1 MRSWSR
7 RTFSAL
13 DIREYRVL
21 WIGTT
26 ASMLAFTMS
35 MPVQSVV
42 AFDIAGTNSAVG
54 VVSLGSGAAM
64 LFLGPFGGVLADRL
78 SKRAILLVAQGAI
91 GLMYG
96 TLGVMVISGQIT
108 LLVLASGTFI
118 MGLGFT
124 LIGPARQAY
133 VGELVP
139 PRRLANAIA
148 LSQLSQTF
156 ARVVSPMA
164 AGVLIGV
171 AYVGAGGTYLVMAAL
186 FVFVI
191 VTLRSLPPTHR
202 RVGGDTLLGDLRA
215 GLAHVSSNRRRTL
228 LAVLFP
234 ATVMAGF
241 SFQAVLP
248 GLLEHQLDEPAR
260 MVGPMIGISALGG
273 FTAAITLAGVTGG
286 RHAWKLM
293 FAGMS
298 VLAVALFL
306 LAAAPHIATALGAM
320 VVVGVGTGSF
330 QLMNNSLLMLE
341 SEPLFHGR
349 VMSLTTLAWG
359 ANGLIALPI
368 GMLADRF
375 GERAVIAGQ
384 GVAVLAVTALG
395 AAYYLT
401 RARHTAGPT
410 EADEPVEASATAAG
424 GGGG

>member
-1 MRSWSR
+1 MNAWLR

-13 DIREYRVL
+13 DIPEYRVL
-21 WIGTT
+21 WLGTT

-54 VVSLGSGAAM
+54 VVSLGSGLAM
-64 LFLGPFGGVLADRL
+64 LLLGPFGGVLADRL
-78 SKRAILLVAQGAI
+78 SKRMVLLFAQGMI
-91 GLMYG
+91 GLIYLA
-96 TLGVMVISGQIT
+96 LGILVISGHIS
-108 LLVLASGTFI
+108 LLLLAGGTFI

-124 LIGPARQAY
+124 TIGPARQAY

-139 PRRLANAIA
+139 PRRLANAVA

-156 ARVVSPMA
+156 ARVVSPLT
-164 AGVLIGV
+164 AGVLIGIAV
-171 AYVGAGGTYLVMAAL
+171 VGAGGTYLVMASL
-186 FVFVI
+186 FVYVI
-191 VTLRSLPPTHR
+191 ITLRSLPPTR
-202 RVGGDTLLGDLRA
+202 ARVGGNSMLADLRA
-215 GLAHVSSNRRRTL
+215 GLAHVRDNRRRAL

-260 MVGPMIGISALGG
+260 MVGPMIAVSAIGG
-273 FTAAITLAGVTGG
+273 FTAAILLAGVAGG
-286 RHAWKLM
+286 RRAWMLM
-293 FAGMS
+293 FGGMGM
-298 VLAVALFL
+298 LATGLFL

-320 VVVGVGTGSF
+320 VVVGAGTGGF

-341 SEPLFHGR
+341 SEPPFHGR

-359 ANGLIALPI
+359 LNGFVALPI

-375 GERAVIAGQ
+375 GERTVIAGQ
-384 GVAVLAVTALG
+384 GVAVLVVTALG
-395 AAYYLT
+395 ALYYFT
-401 RARHTAGPT
+401 RARHVAGPAAFED
-410 EADEPVEASATAAG
+410 EAEAEVAGTAAG
-424 GGGG
+424 G